1 MIAEA
6 RNRKINKIFELDSH
20 VYAFGSTTIVLCM
33 SVFKWAKYYKP
44 KSGIKLHT
52 PQDIETKAPNFVD
65 ITFPTFTIQK
75 LYLRFHTNQEHI

>member
-1 MIAEA
+1 MLAEA
-6 RNRKINKIFELDSH
+6 RNRKINKTFELDGH
-20 VYAFGSTTIVLCM
+20 VYAFDSMTIDLCP
-33 SVFKWAKYYKP
+33 SVFEWTKYCKP
-44 KSGIKLHT
+44 KGGIKLHT